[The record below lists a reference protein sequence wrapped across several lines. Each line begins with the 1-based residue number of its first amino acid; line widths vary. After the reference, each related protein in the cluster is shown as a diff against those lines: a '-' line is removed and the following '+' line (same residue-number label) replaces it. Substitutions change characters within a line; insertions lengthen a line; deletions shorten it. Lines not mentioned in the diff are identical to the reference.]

1 MLRVG
6 LTGGIGCGKS
16 TVGAMMAEFGC
27 HVLNADKMAHALI
40 APGEPAYDDVVG
52 KFGPKH
58 ILAPD
63 GSVDR
68 ARLAAVVFADADKL
82 ASLNAIVHPRVLR
95 EIDRE
100 LDRLARLD
108 PHGVAVVEAALL
120 IESGYH
126 KTLDRIVL
134 VSCTREQQLERLT
147 NPDFGRGMSREQAEQ
162 RIAAQMPVEEKRK
175 QAAGKLEEIDCS
187 RSLDATRKEVQML
200 VEQFKRT
207 AGSRP
212 VTCARLLGR
221 NRLRLLSLCSKCVF
235 LRSVLRISL
244 DEQSALLLES
254 CQPDLSSLE
263 ALP

>member
-16 TVGAMMAEFGC
+16 TVAAMMAELGC

-40 APGEPAYDDVVG
+40 APGEPAYNDVVR
-52 KFGPKH
+52 KFGTH

-68 ARLAAVVFADADKL
+68 ARLAALVFADGDKL

-95 EIDRE
+95 ELDRE
-100 LDRLARLD
+100 LERQARLD

-126 KTLDRIVL
+126 RNLDRIIL
-134 VSCTREQQLERLT
+134 VTCTHEQQLERLT
-147 NPDFGRGMSREQAEQ
+147 NPALGRGMSREQAEQ

-175 QAAGKLEEIDCS
+175 QAADKLYEIDCS
-187 RSLDATRKEVQML
+187 CSLDSTRRQIQKL
-200 VEQFKRT
+200 VEQLKQT
-207 AGSRP
+207 AGR
-212 VTCARLLGR
+212 TLGNDHHTR
-221 NRLRLLSLCSKCVF
+221 
-235 LRSVLRISL
+235 
-244 DEQSALLLES
+244 DY
-254 CQPDLSSLE
+254 
-263 ALP
+263 